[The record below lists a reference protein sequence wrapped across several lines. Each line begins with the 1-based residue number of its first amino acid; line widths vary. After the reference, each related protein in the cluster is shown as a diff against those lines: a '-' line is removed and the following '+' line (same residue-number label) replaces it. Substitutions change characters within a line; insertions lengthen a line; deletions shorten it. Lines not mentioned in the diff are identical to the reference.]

1 MEPSRSLNETRSSLF
16 VFIVL
21 FGFAVLSLGSC
32 YISQRFDISFTTCI
46 LKRVTGIP
54 CPFCGGTRAA
64 WALLHG
70 DIIGAVVMN
79 PLATALCIL
88 VPPIY
93 LLQRFLLKRR
103 IAVIPRS
110 AWVILITLLI
120 ANWAYLIHVG
130 R

>member
-1 MEPSRSLNETRSSLF
+1 MNQSLRSIFPFMIMIGYAIL
-16 VFIVL
+16 
-21 FGFAVLSLGSC
+21 GLGSC

-46 LKRVTGIP
+46 LKHVTGIP

-64 WALLHG
+64 WTLLHG
-70 DIIGAVVMN
+70 DVIGAVVMN

-93 LLQRFLLKRR
+93 LLQHFILKRR
-103 IAVIPRS
+103 IDVIPRI
-110 AWVILITLLI
+110 AWIILITLLI
-120 ANWAYLIHVG
+120 VNWAYLIHAG